1 MAAVL
6 AIALKDLKLLF
17 RVRAAWFFTLC
28 WPLIVAVIFGSL
40 FGGGARGPSR
50 LFVAIADEDRTPA
63 SAAFVDAL
71 AKRDGFD
78 VLRTSAAEATDL
90 VRRGRRVGAVRIPK
104 GFGEASSRLFF
115 GDPPKVELRIDP
127 SRQAETA
134 MLQGFLLEQAAGRMQ
149 TLFSNTP
156 AGRAQVEGML
166 QDIRQQ
172 PGGFAGRPELES
184 MLGSLDAF
192 LSKQSKQP
200 GAQPGPQPG
209 PQPGAQPAAQAGA
222 QPATQAAA
230 QAGAGWTPLAIDV
243 TSVERQREGPANGF
257 QITFPQGMQWGI
269 LGCMMSF
276 AISLAVE
283 RTRGTLTR
291 LLMSPAPPWALLAG
305 KGLACYLAILIVE
318 TALAIIG
325 AALFGVRPAS
335 PGLLVLAM
343 AVAPL
348 AFVGLMMLVASLGR
362 TEEGAS
368 GAGWALMMPMSMLGG
383 GMIPLAMMPG
393 WIQPF
398 SYASPVRW
406 AIISFEGA
414 IWRGFSLAEMA
425 MPCAILIG
433 IGAVAFAIGAR
444 RFQATLA

>member
-1 MAAVL
+1 MVAVL
-6 AIALKDLKLLF
+6 AIALKDVKLLF
-17 RVRAAWFFTLC
+17 RVKEAWFFTLC

-40 FGGGARGPSR
+40 FGGGGSGPSR
-50 LFVAIADEDRTPA
+50 MFIAITDEDQTPA
-63 SAAFVDAL
+63 SKQFVDAL
-71 AKRDGFD
+71 ARREGFD
-78 VLRTSAAEATDL
+78 VLRTSVSAATDL
-90 VRRGRRVGAVRIPK
+90 VRRGRRVGAIRIPK
-104 GFGEASSRLFF
+104 GFGEASGRLFF
-115 GDPPKVELRIDP
+115 GDPPKVELLIDP

-149 TLFSNTP
+149 TLFSASP
-156 AGRAQVEGML
+156 AGRSQITSML
-166 QDIRQQ
+166 EDVKKQS
-172 PGGFAGRPELES
+172 GAFAGQADLQS

-192 LSKQSKQP
+192 LGKQS
-200 GAQPGPQPG
+200 
-209 PQPGAQPAAQAGA
+209 QAPPKA
-222 QPATQAAA
+222 HAAA
-230 QAGAGWTPLAIDV
+230 EPEAAAGGGWRPLAIEV
-243 TSVERQREGPANGF
+243 TSVQRQREGPANGF

-291 LLMSPAPPWALLAG
+291 LLMSPAPSWALLAG
-305 KGLACYLAILIVE
+305 KGLACYTAILIVE
-318 TALAIIG
+318 TALAVIG
-325 AALFGVRPAS
+325 AAFFGVRPSS
-335 PGLLVLAM
+335 PGLLVLAIL
-343 AVAPL
+343 VVPL
-348 AFVGLMMLVASLGR
+348 GFVGLMMLVASLGR

-383 GMIPLAMMPG
+383 GMIPLAVMPA

-433 IGAVAFAIGAR
+433 IGAVAFAVGAR
-444 RFQATLA
+444 RFRATLA

>member
-1 MAAVL
+1 MRAVL

-17 RVRAAWFFTLC
+17 RVKAAWFFTLC

-40 FGGGARGPSR
+40 FGGAGSGPSR
-50 LFVAIADEDRTPA
+50 LFIAITDEDQ
-63 SAAFVDAL
+63 SAASKQFVDAL
-71 AKRDGFD
+71 ARREGFD
-78 VLRTSAAEATDL
+78 VLRTTVGEATDL

-115 GDPPKVELRIDP
+115 GDPPKVELLIDP

-149 TLFSNTP
+149 AVFGASP
-156 AGRAQVEGML
+156 EGRSQITGML
-166 QDIRQQ
+166 ESVKQQ
-172 PGGFAGRPELES
+172 AGTFAGQTDLQA

-192 LSKQSKQP
+192 LDKQA

-209 PQPGAQPAAQAGA
+209 AKPAAAAGG
-222 QPATQAAA
+222 TAA
-230 QAGAGWTPLAIDV
+230 GGGWRPLVIDV
-243 TSVERQREGPANGF
+243 TSVQRQRQGPANGF

-283 RTRGTLTR
+283 RSRGTLTR
-291 LLMSPAPPWALLAG
+291 LLMSPAPSWTLLAG
-305 KGLACYLAILIVE
+305 KGLACYTAILIVE

-325 AALFGVRPAS
+325 AAFFGVRPGS
-335 PGLLVLAM
+335 PALLVLALL
-343 AVAPL
+343 VVPIG
-348 AFVGLMMLVASLGR
+348 FVGLMMLVASLGR
-362 TEEGAS
+362 TEEAAS

-383 GMIPLAMMPG
+383 GMIPLAVMPQ

-398 SYASPVRW
+398 SYVSPVRW
-406 AIISFEGA
+406 AIISYEGA
-414 IWRGFSLAEMA
+414 IWRGFSLAEMLL
-425 MPCAILIG
+425 PCAILIG
-433 IGAVAFAIGAR
+433 IGAVAFALGAR